1 MSMAAFRRANL
12 PDRTLL
18 LSAVFA
24 LASLPARASGGS
36 GLPWD
41 TPIQRITDAVS
52 GPVAFGFAF
61 MGLVAL
67 GVRWI
72 YGGDLGP
79 VAKGLMTLVIGVA
92 ILAGA
97 ASFLTVLFGLSGA
110 TLRG

>member
-1 MSMAAFRRANL
+1 MADTSRRMLRNAL
-12 PDRTLL
+12 YGLGVLL
-18 LSAVFA
+18 AMAGPGL
-24 LASLPARASGGS
+24 ASGGS

-41 TPIQRITDAVS
+41 QPIQKLVNGVS

-61 MGLVAL
+61 MGLIAL

-79 VAKGLMTLVIGVA
+79 AAKMLMTLVIGVA

-97 ASFLTVLFGLSGA
+97 SGFLATLFGLSGA
-110 TLRG
+110 VAA

>member
-1 MSMAAFRRANL
+1 MKMEASRPASLRERAALLAA
-12 PDRTLL
+12 TLL
-18 LSAVFA
+18 V
-24 LASLPARASGGS
+24 LAGPLEASSGS

-41 TPIQRITDAVS
+41 TPIQTLTNAVS

-97 ASFLTVLFGLSGA
+97 ASFLSVLFGLSGT
-110 TLRG
+110 TLRN

>member
-1 MSMAAFRRANL
+1 MTMAAFKRADW
-12 PDRTLL
+12 PDR
-18 LSAVFA
+18 AVLIAGVIA
-24 LASLPARASGGS
+24 LIAAPAGASGGS

-41 TPIQRITDAVS
+41 TPIQRITEAVS

-97 ASFLTVLFGLSGA
+97 ASFLSTLFGLSGA
-110 TLRG
+110 SLRG

>member
-1 MSMAAFRRANL
+1 MAVSSRR
-12 PDRTLL
+12 TWT
-18 LSAVFA
+18 SALVIA
-24 LASLPARASGGS
+24 TVAIAIAGPAVASSGS

-41 TPIQRITDAVS
+41 QPIQKLVDGVK

-61 MGLVAL
+61 MGLIAL

-79 VAKGLMTLVIGVA
+79 AAKMLMTLVIGVA

-97 ASFLTVLFGLSGA
+97 AGFLASLFGLSGA
-110 TLRG
+110 VSL

>member
-1 MSMAAFRRANL
+1 MTMDAFRRANW
-12 PDRTLL
+12 PDRALVWAALITLM
-18 LSAVFA
+18 AA
-24 LASLPARASGGS
+24 PANASGGS

-41 TPIQRITDAVS
+41 APIQRITDAVS

-97 ASFLTVLFGLSGA
+97 ASFLSVLFGLSGA
-110 TLRG
+110 AVGG